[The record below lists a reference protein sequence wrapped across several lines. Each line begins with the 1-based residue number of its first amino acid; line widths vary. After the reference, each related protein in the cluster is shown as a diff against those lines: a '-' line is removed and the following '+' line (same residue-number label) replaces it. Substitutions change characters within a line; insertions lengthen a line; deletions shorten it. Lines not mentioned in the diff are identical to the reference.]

1 MGKILEL
8 LGVPLCALMTVCYNL
23 VHSYVFAIIIFTAL
37 TKIILLPVSM
47 WVQRN
52 SIAMVRLMPEL
63 NKLKIQYFGDQDAIA
78 EGQQALYKK
87 ERYNPLIST
96 VPMIIQIFL
105 LIGVIGAVK
114 ALLGGA
120 ESMLNLIP
128 SQVGGVTLLMPL
140 GAGLAALGLTLA
152 QNKISPL
159 QREQAKAEQLMTGVV
174 TVGISVFLG
183 AFVSLGTGVYWIA
196 SNLLTIP
203 QQLLL
208 NQIIKPEKYVD
219 YKALRKSQK
228 ELAEINSMGA
238 GISAEDKKREKAD
251 YKRFFSIANKH
262 LVFYSEKSGFYKY
275 FQDVIEYLLTHSNV
289 VIHYITSDPKD
300 AIFEKAKT
308 ETKIKPY
315 YIGEKR
321 LITLMMKMDAD
332 IVVMTM
338 PDLGN
343 FHIKRS
349 YIRKDIEYIY
359 MLHGSIG
366 STNLLL
372 RKGALDNYDTIFCA
386 GPLQIEELR
395 ETEKVYGL
403 QPRNL
408 ILCGYGLLEHSIEQH
423 GGERGE
429 KHTKPQILIAPSW
442 QKDNILE
449 SCIDPILES
458 LLTKEY
464 RIIVRP
470 HPEYIKRYPQK
481 IADLEQRY
489 RSRFNEDFILQ
500 TDFSSNETVFE
511 SDLLITD
518 WSTICFEYSFAT
530 KRPTLFIDTPM
541 KVMNPEYKRLSM
553 VPIDISI
560 RSEIGKAVA
569 PEETGTICDV
579 ASEMLSNQQGY
590 HDQIES
596 AIQKYLYTEGK
607 SGAIGGKYILKQLVE
622 KRRNA
627 KTV

>member
-1 MGKILEL
+1 MGKILEI
-8 LGVPLCALMTVCYNL
+8 LGVPLCALMTICYNL
-23 VHSYVFAIIIFTAL
+23 VHNYVFAIIIFTAL

-87 ERYNPLIST
+87 EHYNPLIST
-96 VPMIIQIFL
+96 VPMIIQIVL
-105 LIGVIGAVK
+105 LMGVIGAVK
-114 ALLGGA
+114 TLLGGA
-120 ESMLNLIP
+120 DSALNVVP
-128 SQVGGVTLLMPL
+128 SQAGGVTLLMPL
-140 GAGLAALGLTLA
+140 GAGLAALCLTLA
-152 QNKISPL
+152 QNKIGPL
-159 QREQAKAEQLMTGVV
+159 QREQAKAEQITTGVV
-174 TVGISVFLG
+174 TIGISVILG
-183 AFVSLGTGVYWIA
+183 AFVSLGTGIYWIA
-196 SNLLTIP
+196 SNFFTIP

-208 NQIIKPEKYVD
+208 NQIIKPEKSVD
-219 YKALRKSQK
+219 YQALEESKK
-228 ELAEINSMGA
+228 ELEEIKSIGA

-275 FQDVIEYLLTHSNV
+275 FQDVIEYLLKHSNV
-289 VIHYITSDPKD
+289 VVHYITSDPKD

-308 ETKIKPY
+308 EPKIKPY

-349 YIRKDIEYIY
+349 YIRKDVEYIY
-359 MLHGSIG
+359 MLHGGIG
-366 STNLLL
+366 SANLML

-386 GPLQIEELR
+386 SPLQVEEFR

-403 QPRNL
+403 KPRNL
-408 ILCGYGLLEHSIEQH
+408 IPCGYGLLEHSIEQH
-423 GGERGE
+423 EDCGGE
-429 KHTKPQILIAPSW
+429 KHAKPQILIAPSW

-449 SCIDPILES
+449 SCIDQILES

-464 RIIVRP
+464 RIIIRP

-481 IADLEQRY
+481 ITEFELRY
-489 RSRFNEDFILQ
+489 HDRFHDDFILQ

-541 KVMNPEYKRLSM
+541 KVMNPEYKKLSM

-569 PEETGTICDV
+569 PDETGTICDV
-579 ASEMLSNQQGY
+579 VSEMLSDQQSYRGK
-590 HDQIES
+590 IET

-607 SGAIGGKYILKQLVE
+607 SGVIGGKYILKKLTSL
-622 KRRNA
+622 A
-627 KTV
+627 K